1 LPRVQYAPEQVVS
14 GWTIVSVT
22 DIRNISVAVPSPS
35 PVRANQRYWCLYAG
49 CPSTGRGATLPVMAS
64 SVPANKL
71 PRRSPWRLRVYSTT
85 ALLKHVWTSSYEDGV
100 YNRAAELAYFFF
112 LSLFPGMIFITTLLG
127 FVFKSNAQLTGL
139 LLHYL
144 STTLPG
150 SAFQLIRTVIEEV
163 TRSSGSGKLTFGILA
178 ALWTANSGMNALEDA
193 LNAVYKVKE
202 SRPLWK
208 TYGIAL
214 ILTVLASLLIIA
226 ALTVFLYGGA
236 LVQVVSNTVGLK
248 PIFYWSWKIAQ
259 WPIALFF
266 VSLVASMVYYAAPN
280 LKQRRWQWLSPG
292 AFFATLGW
300 IAASGLLRLYFHF
313 FTNYAKTYGSLGAV
327 MVLLTWLYV
336 TGTMLLLGAEVNMVI
351 ETAAV
356 RANAIPPEDR
366 PPATAS
372 RAEPHG

>member
-1 LPRVQYAPEQVVS
+1 
-14 GWTIVSVT
+14 
-22 DIRNISVAVPSPS
+22 
-35 PVRANQRYWCLYAG
+35 
-49 CPSTGRGATLPVMAS
+49 
-64 SVPANKL
+64 
-71 PRRSPWRLRVYSTT
+71 
-85 ALLKHVWTSSYEDGV
+85 VWISSYVDGV

-112 LSLFPGMIFITTLLG
+112 LALFPGMIFITTLLG

-139 LLHYL
+139 LLRYL

-150 SAFQLIRTVIEEV
+150 SAFQLIRTVITEV

-236 LVQVVSNTVGLK
+236 LVQVVSNTVGLR
-248 PIFYWSWKIAQ
+248 PAFYWSWKVAQ

-280 LKQRRWQWLSPG
+280 VKQRRWQWLSPG
-292 AFFATLGW
+292 ALFATLGW
-300 IAASGLLRLYFHF
+300 VAASGLLRLYFHF

-351 ETAAV
+351 EVAAV
-356 RANAIPPEDR
+356 RANAVPPDDR
-366 PPATAS
+366 PSGTRSP
-372 RAEPHG
+372 AEPQSQAST

>member
-1 LPRVQYAPEQVVS
+1 M
-14 GWTIVSVT
+14 T
-22 DIRNISVAVPSPS
+22 
-35 PVRANQRYWCLYAG
+35 
-49 CPSTGRGATLPVMAS
+49 S

-71 PRRSPWRLRVYSTT
+71 PRKSPWRLRVSSART
-85 ALLKHVWTSSYEDGV
+85 LLKHVWISSYEDGV

-127 FVFKSNAQLTGL
+127 FVFKSNGQLTGL

-150 SAFQLIRTVIEEV
+150 SAFQLIRTVITEV
-163 TRSSGSGKLTFGILA
+163 TRSTGSGKLTFGILA

-236 LVQVVSNTVGLK
+236 LVQLISNTVGLR
-248 PIFYWSWKIAQ
+248 PAFYWSWKVAQ

-280 LKQRRWQWLSPG
+280 VKQRRWQWLSPG
-292 AFFATLGW
+292 ALFATLGW
-300 IAASGLLRLYFHF
+300 VAASGLLRLYFHF

-356 RANAIPPEDR
+356 RANAVPREDR
-366 PPATAS
+366 PTPATS
-372 RAEPHG
+372 PAEPQGQAST

>member
-1 LPRVQYAPEQVVS
+1 M
-14 GWTIVSVT
+14 
-22 DIRNISVAVPSPS
+22 
-35 PVRANQRYWCLYAG
+35 
-49 CPSTGRGATLPVMAS
+49 MAS

-71 PRRSPWRLRVYSTT
+71 PRKSPWRLRVSSTAT
-85 ALLKHVWTSSYEDGV
+85 LLKHVWTSSYEDGV

-112 LSLFPGMIFITTLLG
+112 LSLFPGMIFITTVLG

-139 LLHYL
+139 LLRYL

-150 SAFQLIRTVIEEV
+150 SAFQLIRTVITEV

-236 LVQVVSNTVGLK
+236 LVQDVSNTVGLR
-248 PIFYWSWKIAQ
+248 PAFYWSWKVAQ

-280 LKQRRWQWLSPG
+280 VKQRRWQWLSPG
-292 AFFATLGW
+292 ALFATLGW
-300 IAASGLLRLYFHF
+300 VAASGLLRLYFHF

-351 ETAAV
+351 EVAAV
-356 RANAIPPEDR
+356 RANAVPSEDR
-366 PPATAS
+366 PTPATSDGEARGEPS
-372 RAEPHG
+372 R

>member
-1 LPRVQYAPEQVVS
+1 M
-14 GWTIVSVT
+14 
-22 DIRNISVAVPSPS
+22 
-35 PVRANQRYWCLYAG
+35 
-49 CPSTGRGATLPVMAS
+49 MAS

-71 PRRSPWRLRVYSTT
+71 PRKSPWRLRVSSTAT
-85 ALLKHVWTSSYEDGV
+85 LLKHVWTSSYEDGV

-139 LLHYL
+139 LLRYL

-150 SAFQLIRTVIEEV
+150 SAFQLIRTVITEV

-236 LVQVVSNTVGLK
+236 LVQEVSNTVGLR
-248 PIFYWSWKIAQ
+248 PAFYWSWKVAQ

-280 LKQRRWQWLSPG
+280 VKQRRWQWLSPG
-292 AFFATLGW
+292 ALFATLGW
-300 IAASGLLRLYFHF
+300 VAASGLLRLYFHF

-351 ETAAV
+351 EVAAV
-356 RANAIPPEDR
+356 RANAVPPDDR
-366 PPATAS
+366 PSATRSPAESPDQPST
-372 RAEPHG
+372 

>member
-1 LPRVQYAPEQVVS
+1 M
-14 GWTIVSVT
+14 
-22 DIRNISVAVPSPS
+22 PSPI
-35 PVRANQRYWCLYAG
+35 
-49 CPSTGRGATLPVMAS
+49 
-64 SVPANKL
+64 PANKL
-71 PRRSPWRLRVYSTT
+71 PRKSPWRLHVSSATT
-85 ALLKHVWTSSYEDGV
+85 FLKRVWTSSYEDAV

-112 LSLFPGMIFITTLLG
+112 LSLFPGVIFITTLLG
-127 FVFKSNAQLTGL
+127 FVFKSNTRLTGL
-139 LLHYL
+139 FLQYL
-144 STTLPG
+144 GTTLPG
-150 SAFQLIRTVIEEV
+150 SAFELIRQVIIEI

-214 ILTVLASLLIIA
+214 ILTVSASLLIIA

-236 LVQVVSNTVGLK
+236 LVQLVSDTIGLK
-248 PIFYWSWKIAQ
+248 PVFYWTWRVAQ

-280 LKQRRWQWLSPG
+280 LKQRCWQWISPG
-292 AFFATLGW
+292 ALFATLGW

-313 FTNYAKTYGSLGAV
+313 FTSYAKTYGSLGAV
-327 MVLLTWLYV
+327 MVLMTWLYV

-351 ETAAV
+351 EVAAV
-356 RANAIPPEDR
+356 RAHAVPREDQLTDGPDR
-366 PPATAS
+366 P
-372 RAEPHG
+372 

>member
-1 LPRVQYAPEQVVS
+1 
-14 GWTIVSVT
+14 
-22 DIRNISVAVPSPS
+22 
-35 PVRANQRYWCLYAG
+35 
-49 CPSTGRGATLPVMAS
+49 MAS

-71 PRRSPWRLRVYSTT
+71 PRKSPWRLRVSSART
-85 ALLKHVWTSSYEDGV
+85 LLKHVWISSYEDGV

-127 FVFKSNAQLTGL
+127 FVFKSNGQLTGL

-150 SAFQLIRTVIEEV
+150 SAFQLIRTVITEV

-226 ALTVFLYGGA
+226 ALTVFLYGDA
-236 LVQVVSNTVGLK
+236 LVQVVSNTVGLR
-248 PIFYWSWKIAQ
+248 PAFYWSWKVAQ

-280 LKQRRWQWLSPG
+280 VEQRRWQWLSPG
-292 AFFATLGW
+292 ALFATLGW
-300 IAASGLLRLYFHF
+300 VAASGLLRLYFHF

-356 RANAIPPEDR
+356 RANAVPPEDR
-366 PPATAS
+366 PTPTTSDPEAQG
-372 RAEPHG
+372 RAFR